1 MHPSWRIPAEVEKP
15 FRDALDHAAKRRVSE
30 LHDMLF
36 RLPEEHLA
44 AAVGLCGFV
53 TAYTAIDVV
62 ERRWP
67 TDAGLRRMAEK
78 MVEGGNRDEQFG
90 VTEQNVY
97 LWASQCALGFK
108 PYAEVFGDRFN
119 DPYKFLAA
127 PFFLTVNVLATFVPE
142 GQTIWEFLELIED
155 AYEKAWLLDLNLLP
169 ALMVRARIPQPQQAP
184 DTSAGSR

>member
-15 FRDALDHAAKRRVSE
+15 FREALDHASKRRISE
-30 LHDMLF
+30 LHSMLE
-36 RLPEEHLA
+36 RLPEEQLA
-44 AAVGLCGFV
+44 EAVGLCGFM

-67 TDAGLRRMAEK
+67 TDAGLRRMAQGIT
-78 MVEGGNRDEQFG
+78 EGENRDEQFG
-90 VTEQNVY
+90 VTEQNLY
-97 LWASQCALGFK
+97 LWLSQCALGFRA
-108 PYAEVFGDRFN
+108 YAEVFGNLFD

-127 PFFLTVNVLATFVPE
+127 PFFFTVNVLIRFRPE
-142 GQTIWEFLELIED
+142 ETPVGDFLDMIED

-169 ALMVRARIPQPQQAP
+169 ALMVRARMPQPVQAP